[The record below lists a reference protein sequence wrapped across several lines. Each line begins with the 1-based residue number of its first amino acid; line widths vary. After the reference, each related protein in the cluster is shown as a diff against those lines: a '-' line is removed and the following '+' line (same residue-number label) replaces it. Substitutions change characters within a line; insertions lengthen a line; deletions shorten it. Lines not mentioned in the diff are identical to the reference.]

1 MSQPTTLKAD
11 NIRDITEG
19 KLVDDLVFVFDQLK
33 EIGVKRNVPHP
44 SDTFTE
50 IWRSHEQPDNP
61 EGR

>member
-1 MSQPTTLKAD
+1 MPIRTD

-33 EIGVKRNVPHP
+33 KMGVKSNAPQPRDP
-44 SDTFTE
+44 FTE